1 MTAPAT
7 PRPVTPFPA
16 VDHCYYDD
24 GAFTVVKRVTAADP
38 YAGGRYP
45 GVFVLETLV
54 QAARLALGAPDLV
67 PASAEATG
75 LRGLPAGAM
84 LIVRPTIVA
93 TEDGCDVTADGIA
106 LRCVRA
112 SATAPPRRPRPPSQA
127 GTTATMPPD
136 RVPPDVLPPDSGS
149 RDAEPLDTAALGV
162 VLLDAVTRHVP
173 GVGVTAHR
181 VIRAD
186 EPCYR
191 DCGADAYPATLVLA
205 SFAGACAALLAL
217 EGRPPAEPSA
227 LRGVVVRGAAH
238 PGQTLVHSA
247 ALRPDGW
254 ISGETRVDG
263 RPVLTV
269 DGLRPGEA
277 STG

>member
-84 LIVRPTIVA
+84 LTVRPTIVE
-93 TEDGCDVTADGIA
+93 TEDGCDVTADGVA

-112 SATAPPRRPRPPSQA
+112 SAVGGPRPPAQA
-127 GTTATMPPD
+127 GPAGT
-136 RVPPDVLPPDSGS
+136 VPPEGV
-149 RDAEPLDTAALGV
+149 ALDTASRGA
-162 VLLDAVTRHVP
+162 VLLDAVTRHVR

-181 VIRAD
+181 AVRAD

-191 DCGADAYPATLVLA
+191 DRGADAYPTTLVLA
-205 SFAGACAALLAL
+205 SFAEACAALLAL

-254 ISGETRVDG
+254 ICGETRVDG